1 MGVLNCTECHYAKF
15 FLSNN
20 AALKAMKYSCCR
32 SVTSNV
38 LINFQLVTLIESNV
52 YCLATI
58 QAGRVRVETDGNT
71 KRRACVQQP
80 CFYLCNKQ
88 RPKGQLKSSQV
99 YPFRACIRMCISNFW
114 WNTLPCSNTDTKCI
128 VSSRQY
134 HEEEAEG
141 HYVAKIQ
148 FLSGK
153 GWSKAFLE
161 LDVQYL

>member
-1 MGVLNCTECHYAKF
+1 
-15 FLSNN
+15 
-20 AALKAMKYSCCR
+20 MKYSCCR

-58 QAGRVRVETDGNT
+58 QAGRVRVETDGTT

-153 GWSKAFLE
+153 EWSKAFFE
-161 LDVQYL
+161 LDVQYF

>member
-1 MGVLNCTECHYAKF
+1 
-15 FLSNN
+15 
-20 AALKAMKYSCCR
+20 MKYSCCR

-58 QAGRVRVETDGNT
+58 QAGRVRVETDGTT

-134 HEEEAEG
+134 HEEEAG
-141 HYVAKIQ
+141 PLCGKVWNFVWPQLVKGIFWKILLVVVVVWVYTTSLIASFIQ
-148 FLSGK
+148 TLLT
-153 GWSKAFLE
+153 A
-161 LDVQYL
+161 